1 MNLHGSNISGNVSE
15 SKNYAEYTSWQ
26 YIKQSQITKIFPLHE
41 CQHDA
46 EAVFTAEQFF
56 NP

>member
-15 SKNYAEYTSWQ
+15 SKNYAEYTLWQ
-26 YIKQSQITKIFPLHE
+26 YIKQMIKTFPLHD

-56 NP
+56 IP